1 MKLILRSINK
11 NRLDYGIYGIAV
23 MLAVSILYI
32 FNSIIFSEDIK
43 KILNEY
49 KDVNGIFYGAGILL
63 IVIIMIFIWYSNT
76 FFINKRKKEI
86 GIFSLV
92 GMENNKIANII
103 FGENLLIGIISG
115 ICGTILGI
123 ILSKYLAKLYSY
135 ILGVSYEN
143 SHSIFDVKAIVITN
157 VIFFLFYFLVCL
169 NSSSI
174 IEKYQLIDLFKGN
187 NKCEKPFKKT
197 ILKGIPG
204 VFIIAI
210 GYMTYPWAIMTLGL
224 SVLIT
229 LILVVKGTYKL
240 FRTKV
245 IDRIIEKKNEKGL
258 EDGINLVSTSNLL
271 FRIRSNARILST
283 VSILIAST
291 ITSVGICAAL
301 YFSYG
306 SGSDV
311 ALLSNI
317 FFIGI
322 CISIVFTICTISILL
337 FKFIQ
342 EAYDEAPRYKI
353 LNQIGFTRIDIKKI
367 ITKQL
372 SFVYIAPL
380 IIGII
385 HSLAALSITVVSMNS
400 KYAVAILIIYG
411 MYALVYFMYF
421 RITRRIY
428 ISIIFKNNINK

>member
-1 MKLILRSINK
+1 MKLILRNINK

-49 KDVNGIFYGAGILL
+49 EDVNGIFYGATIL
-63 IVIIMIFIWYSNT
+63 VIFVIMIFIWYSNK

-92 GMENNKIANII
+92 GMENNKIANMI
-103 FGENLLIGIISG
+103 FGENLLIGIVAAIG
-115 ICGTILGI
+115 GTILGI
-123 ILSKYLAKLYSY
+123 FLSKYFTKLYSY
-135 ILGVSYEN
+135 ILGASYGN
-143 SHSIFDVKAIVITN
+143 SHIIFDLKAIVITN
-157 VIFFLFYFLVCL
+157 AIFFVFYFLVCL

-187 NKCEKPFKKT
+187 NMCEAAFKKT
-197 ILKGIPG
+197 IIKGLPG
-204 VFIIAI
+204 VVVIAI

-224 SVLIT
+224 SVLLT
-229 LILVVKGTYKL
+229 LLLVIKGTYKL

-245 IDRIIEKKNEKGL
+245 IERIIDEKDRTGF

-301 YFSYG
+301 YFSYDSS
-306 SGSDV
+306 SGV

-322 CISIVFTICTISILL
+322 CISVIFTICTISILL

-342 EAYDEAPRYKI
+342 EAHDEAPRYKI
-353 LNQIGFTRIDIKKI
+353 LSQIGFTRIDIKKI

-372 SFVYIAPL
+372 SFVYIVPL
-380 IIGII
+380 IIGVI
-385 HSLAALSITVVSMNS
+385 HSLAALSITVLSMNH

-411 MYALVYFMYF
+411 MYTLIYFIYF

-428 ISIIFKNNINK
+428 ISIILKNITN